1 MGHDAARRCLSD
13 GHSGST
19 VKPPVERTRRGYRIN
34 LDVEERELI
43 HRLMGEFRSL
53 LLEPSI
59 GDDRMRR
66 LFPTAYHQPG
76 DRELDAEFQR
86 LMHEELLTSRLK
98 GLDAIDGILT
108 PQPDSGRPGPLLTEA
123 QMSAFM
129 QALNGLRLVLGT
141 MIDVGEDHD
150 LDSMADDHPLI
161 GEFHLYDFLSWVL
174 DASVRAMQS

>member
-1 MGHDAARRCLSD
+1 M
-13 GHSGST
+13 
-19 VKPPVERTRRGYRIN
+19 KPPIERTRRGYRVN

-53 LLEPSI
+53 LNEPEV

-66 LFPTAYHQPG
+66 LYPTAYHQPG
-76 DRELDAEFQR
+76 DHELDAEFQR
-86 LMHEELLTSRLK
+86 LMHEELLSSRLK
-98 GLDAIDGILT
+98 GLDVIDAVLK
-108 PQPDSGRPGPLLTEA
+108 PHADPSRPAQLLTEA

-174 DASVRAMQS
+174 DASVRAMQG

>member
-1 MGHDAARRCLSD
+1 M
-13 GHSGST
+13 
-19 VKPPVERTRRGYRIN
+19 KPPVERTRRGYRIN

-53 LLEPSI
+53 LLEPAV

-66 LFPTAYHQPG
+66 LFPTAYHQAA
-76 DRELDAEFQR
+76 DREFDDEFQR
-86 LMHEELLTSRLK
+86 LMREELVASRLK
-98 GLDAIDGILT
+98 GLDAIEAVLT
-108 PQPDSGRPGPLLTEA
+108 PDADPSRPAQLLSEA
-123 QMSAFM
+123 QMSAFL

-150 LDSMADDHPLI
+150 LDAMPDDHPLI

-174 DASVRAMQS
+174 DSAVRAMQR